1 MTVRHGRFLA
11 VAMVLLVVGAAALL
25 LRFAAEPPEAP
36 LPPAARPTARATAT
50 PVSDGPPVI
59 VPGHPGESA
68 VTRAGSDVRP
78 DVSPGYNDADV
89 SFVRAMIPHHGQAM
103 EMADLARQRAG
114 DPAVRA
120 LAERIRA
127 SQGPEVGMLRGWL
140 ATRGLPAEATG
151 HGHGSGA
158 MRGMQSPEAMRQLA
172 AVRGA
177 DFDRLFVSM
186 MTDHHRGAV
195 AMATDLLRVGADL
208 TLSEF
213 ATAVAVEQNVEIDR
227 MRTLL
232 DR

>member
-25 LRFAAEPPEAP
+25 LRFAAEPPEPPEEP
-36 LPPAARPTARATAT
+36 LPPAARPTAT
-50 PVSDGPPVI
+50 PVPDGPPVV
-59 VPGHPGESA
+59 VPGRPGESA

-89 SFVRAMIPHHGQAM
+89 SFVRAMIPHHSQAL

-158 MRGMQSPEAMRQLA
+158 MRGMQSPEAMRHLA

>member
-1 MTVRHGRFLA
+1 MTVRHGRLLA
-11 VAMVLLVVGAAALL
+11 VAMVLVVVGAAAVL
-25 LRFAAEPPEAP
+25 LRFTAGPPEPPP
-36 LPPAARPTARATAT
+36 PPAAGSATT
-50 PVSDGPPVI
+50 PAPPDGPPVI
-59 VPGHPGESA
+59 VPGRPGEPA
-68 VTRAGSDVRP
+68 VTRAASE
-78 DVSPGYNDADV
+78 VSRGPSGHNDADV
-89 SFVRAMIPHHGQAM
+89 RFVRAMIPHHNQAL
-103 EMADLARQRAG
+103 EMAALAPQRAG

-140 ATRGLPAEATG
+140 ATRGLPAEGTG
-151 HGHGSGA
+151 HDHGAGT

-172 AVRGA
+172 EARGA
-177 DFDRLFVSM
+177 DFDRLFVTM
-186 MTDHHRGAV
+186 MTDHHRGAI

>member
-1 MTVRHGRFLA
+1 MTVRHGRLLA
-11 VAMVLLVVGAAALL
+11 VALVLLVVGAAVLL
-25 LRFAAEPPEAP
+25 LRFTADPPD
-36 LPPAARPTARATAT
+36 PPAPAAAPVARPTGQPA
-50 PVSDGPPVI
+50 PDGPPVV
-59 VPGHPGESA
+59 VPGRPGEPA
-68 VTRAGSDVRP
+68 VTRAGSEVRR
-78 DVSPGYNDADV
+78 DVSPGHNDADV
-89 SFVRAMIPHHGQAM
+89 RFVRAMIPHHTQAL
-103 EMADLARQRAG
+103 EMAALAGQRAG

-140 ATRGLPAEATG
+140 ATRGLPAEETG
-151 HGHGSGA
+151 HGHGDGT
-158 MRGMQSPEAMRQLA
+158 MRGMQSPEAVRRLA
-172 AVRGA
+172 AARGA

-195 AMATDLLRVGADL
+195 AMATDLIRVGADL